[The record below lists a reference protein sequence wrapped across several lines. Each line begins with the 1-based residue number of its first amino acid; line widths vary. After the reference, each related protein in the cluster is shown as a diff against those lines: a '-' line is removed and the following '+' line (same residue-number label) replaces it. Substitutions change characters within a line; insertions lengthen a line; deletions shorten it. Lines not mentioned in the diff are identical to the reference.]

1 MQNKLNQQIFRKN
14 KTAFTLFE
22 IIIALFL
29 FALIL
34 SISYIIFNYAVQK
47 HKSIIEYNHLRRKLN
62 LITETIANDL
72 SCMILVEKDFPNLEI
87 KTINDIT
94 TISFFSSNNNEHI
107 TKGIYFQLEN
117 LGTNKQTFTKYELSA
132 SDSLFLQNT
141 LNNANSIN
149 KTFVKYT
156 PQTTTILSKNLF
168 SFKIRLAIRTPLGEI
183 FFTPPN
189 ANLTYKNGIL
199 SYQAMDKLNSNI
211 KGTLLF
217 MDINVSAF
225 PLEIAQ
231 QFETVKTYPRH
242 IQNEFLASHLC
253 KSFRRVAPKSHC
265 F

>member
-1 MQNKLNQQIFRKN
+1 MHNKLNQQIFRKN

-34 SISYIIFNYAVQK
+34 SVSYFIFNYAIQK
-47 HKSIIEYNHLRRKLN
+47 YKSVIEYNHLHRKLHS
-62 LITETIANDL
+62 ITETIANDL
-72 SCMILVEKDFPNLEI
+72 SCIILIEKGFPNLEI
-87 KTINDIT
+87 KTINGVT
-94 TISFFSSNNNEHI
+94 TISFFSSNNSEHI
-107 TKGIYFQLEN
+107 TKGMYFKLEN
-117 LGTNKQTFTKYELSA
+117 LGINKQIFTKYELSA

-149 KTFVKYT
+149 KTFAKYT
-156 PQTTTILSKNLF
+156 PQTTTVLSKNLF
-168 SFKIRLAIRTPLGEI
+168 SFRIRLAIRTPLGEI

-189 ANLTYKNGIL
+189 ANLTYKNGVL
-199 SYQAMDKLNSNI
+199 SYQATDKLNSNI

-217 MDINVSAF
+217 MDINVSAL
-225 PLEIAQ
+225 PSEIAQ

-242 IQNEFLASHLC
+242 IQNEFLTSHLC